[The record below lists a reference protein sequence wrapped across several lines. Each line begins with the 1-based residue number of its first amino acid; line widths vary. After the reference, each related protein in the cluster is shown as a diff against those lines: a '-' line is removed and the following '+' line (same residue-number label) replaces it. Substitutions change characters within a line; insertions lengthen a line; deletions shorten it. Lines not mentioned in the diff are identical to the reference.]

1 MIGTAGNRSGTAAWE
16 LKELRSGRTPL
27 VVTPGADGSVWLIV
41 GTDSG
46 FEGRTSLYYTRV
58 VAEFTPR

>member
-1 MIGTAGNRSGTAAWE
+1 MGNLSGTETWE
-16 LKELRSGRTPL
+16 LKELESAASPPL
-27 VVTPGADGSVWLIV
+27 TVMPNPDGSVWLLM

-58 VAEFTPR
+58 SVQLTPR